1 MVPFEHVRTPS
12 EAEFSM
18 ACLLLSA
25 WATQLAKKKTKK
37 IMKKWM
43 QSKCAH

>member
-1 MVPFEHVRTPS
+1 MVPFEHIRAPS

-25 WATQLAKKKTKK
+25 WATQLAKKNKK
-37 IMKKWM
+37 IIKKWM